1 MLHRYSLS
9 ITERKRLLFLTR
21 RRSISNCNFTNDILR
36 QLLFQGFQRGILE
49 THDLNCSVVCSDV
62 HRDMIVILC
71 KIWWI
76 MVGMAWTGAPCPGFR
91 HSHAPGQGGRD
102 GHHATVLPP
111 CRILHNHHHQRHR
124 CSSSLIFNLH
134 VVSHTR
140 SPSCFQIVFNG

>member
-91 HSHAPGQGGRD
+91 HSHAPGQGG
-102 GHHATVLPP
+102 GMATMLL
-111 CRILHNHHHQRHR
+111 CYLLAA
-124 CSSSLIFNLH
+124 SSTTIIINVTA
-134 VVSHTR
+134 VV
-140 SPSCFQIVFNG
+140 PL